1 MMVHAEAIAPVLSE
15 LLRTYVL
22 PLNGPHGIAHWARVL
37 ETGVRLVESTSA
49 NLAVVRLFAVLH
61 DSKRLNE
68 GHDPEHGPR
77 AAEAS
82 VDLRGKFFDLSDD
95 EFSLLYVACADHTTE
110 RTHPDVTVQTCWDAD
125 RLDLGRVMILP
136 RRDRLCTQAAKSVEV
151 LDWANQ
157 RAYGN
162 EVPEFVGSVWKIDW
176 EKIARM
182 GYHPR

>member
-1 MMVHAEAIAPVLSE
+1 MAMMIHAEAVAPVLSE
-15 LLRTYVL
+15 LVRSYYQCL
-22 PLNGPHGIAHWARVL
+22 GGIHGVAHWARVL
-37 ETGVRLVESTSA
+37 ENGVRLAESTGA

-61 DSKRLNE
+61 DSKRIDE
-68 GHDPEHGPR
+68 GDDPEHGPR

-82 VDLRGKFFDLSDD
+82 IDLRGKFFDLSDD

-136 RRDRLCTQAAKSVEV
+136 RRDRLCTAASKTVEV

-157 RAYGN
+157 RAYSN
-162 EVPEFVGSVWKIDW
+162 QVPEFVRSVWQIDW
-176 EKIARM
+176 ARLARVE
-182 GYHPR
+182 G